1 METIITWMN
10 IWLAPI
16 IAGIILW
23 KVKTHEKVER
33 KIRRLLLKF
42 EHFGDPN
49 FQIRGEILGYG
60 KLAIKPLKKY
70 LQEIRSKSK
79 TELEKSKYEHIIN
92 EIEGLL
98 LMLGDKES
106 RIGVISRLQ
115 ERLKSQHYQ
124 EIINALDETERF
136 GLNELAPL
144 IFKRLKNEK
153 DDAIRYYLIRS
164 LGELSYLHALPYLVN
179 QALNSPIGELS
190 YAYKIAIG
198 KCLRAMPE
206 NIDKK
211 TYSKIGKL
219 LVKWLESGDNWLIDA
234 VLRVDLPY
242 FLKYKSKIDKE
253 VLVELS
259 NSLIRFLA
267 NPQRQRE
274 FKEWA
279 IENIIELRDKNT
291 ISSLQKLVEK
301 EQDATIREKLE
312 KAIKIMS
319 EEN

>member
-1 METIITWMN
+1 MSIGIETLVTWVN

-23 KVKTHEKVER
+23 KVKTYEKVER
-33 KIRRLLLKF
+33 KIRKLLLKF
-42 EHFGDPN
+42 ELFGDPN
-49 FQIRGEILGYG
+49 FQIVGYG

-79 TELEKSKYEHIIN
+79 TELDKLKYKHITN

-98 LMLGDKES
+98 LMLGDMES
-106 RIGVISRLQ
+106 RSSLISRLQ
-115 ERLKSQHYQ
+115 EKLKSQHYQ
-124 EIINALDETERF
+124 KIMEALDEAERF
-136 GLNELAPL
+136 GLKELAPL

-153 DDAIRYYLIRS
+153 DDAIRYHLIRS
-164 LGELSYLHALPYLVN
+164 LGTLNYLPALPYLVD
-179 QALNSPIGELS
+179 QALNSAMSKLS
-190 YAYKIAIG
+190 YAYEIAIG
-198 KCLRAMPE
+198 NYLRVAPE

-211 TYSKIGKL
+211 TYSKICKL
-219 LVKWLESGDNWLIDA
+219 FIKWLESGDNWLIDA

-259 NSLIRFLA
+259 NSLIKFLA

-274 FKEWA
+274 FKEWV
-279 IENIIELRDKNT
+279 IENIIELRDKNA

-312 KAIKIMS
+312 KAMKIIS